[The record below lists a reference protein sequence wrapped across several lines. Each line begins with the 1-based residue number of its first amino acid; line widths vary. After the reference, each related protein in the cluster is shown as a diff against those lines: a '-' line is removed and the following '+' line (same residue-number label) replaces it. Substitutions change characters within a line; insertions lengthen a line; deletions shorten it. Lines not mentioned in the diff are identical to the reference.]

1 MTASSA
7 SQYQHM
13 QKLTNHGHFIL
24 PHASGTVHYSA
35 KFQAYIWKPKVT
47 LSKPIMEN
55 LKFLQNVQ
63 KLANHGHLIQES
75 TS

>member
-1 MTASSA
+1 MSA
-7 SQYQHM
+7 YTKNCQSWPY
-13 QKLTNHGHFIL
+13 KL